1 MALPFFYLSS
11 YDSTATELILDEDN
25 SRHIVQVL
33 RMQPGEALQLTDGK
47 GALLTAVIVEDH
59 KKKCRVSVRS
69 VVIQPPPKRNVVVA
83 ISLLKNASRFEW
95 FLEKATEIGVSSII
109 PLLCERTEKQHART
123 DRLRNIL
130 VSAMLQSQQTWLP
143 DLQDPI
149 PFTELLSKPPAESRF
164 IAHCLE
170 EPQPAISLAD
180 WRQHAPNPAH
190 AEAPPSVVP
199 ATVLPAS
206 AAPASTASE
215 QRASP
220 SQLILIGPEG
230 DFSTKEIESALK
242 EGFLP
247 VTLGDNRLR
256 TETAGVVAATLL
268 CIG

>member
-1 MALPFFYLSS
+1 MLPSFYISD
-11 YDSTATELILDEDN
+11 YDRNAPDITLDEDT
-25 SRHIVQVL
+25 SKHIVQVL

-47 GALLTAVIVEDH
+47 GSVLTAVIIDDH
-59 KKKCRVSVRS
+59 KKKCRVSTRS
-69 VVIQPPPKRNVVVA
+69 VLFHPPAKRKVIVA
-83 ISLLKNASRFEW
+83 ISLLKNAARFEW
-95 FLEKATEIGVSSII
+95 FLEKATEIGVSGII

-130 VSAMLQSQQTWLP
+130 ISAMLQSRQAWLP
-143 DLQDPI
+143 ELPDPMPLTDLLTRPSCDQ
-149 PFTELLSKPPAESRF
+149 RF

-170 EPQPAISLAD
+170 EPRPTARLAD
-180 WRQHAPNPAH
+180 WRQTAQTTAPVTHTAPAG
-190 AEAPPSVVP
+190 PRTPVSP
-199 ATVLPAS
+199 GFPPAS
-206 AAPASTASE
+206 PAPA
-215 QRASP
+215 

-230 DFSTKEIESALK
+230 DFSPKEIETALK

>member
-11 YDSTATELILDEDN
+11 YDSTETELTLDEDN

-33 RMQPGEALQLTDGK
+33 RMQPGDALQLTDGK
-47 GALLTAVIVEDH
+47 GALLTAVIVGDH
-59 KKKCRVSVRS
+59 KKKCRVRLQSS
-69 VVIQPPPKRNVVVA
+69 IFQPPPKRNVVVA

-95 FLEKATEIGVSSII
+95 FLEKATEIGVSIII

-130 VSAMLQSQQTWLP
+130 VSAMLQSQQCWLP
-143 DLQDPI
+143 DLPDPM
-149 PFTELLSKPPAESRF
+149 PFTELLSNPPAEARF

-180 WRQHAPNPAH
+180 WRQYAPNQAL
-190 AEAPPSVVP
+190 AKA
-199 ATVLPAS
+199 AAS
-206 AAPASTASE
+206 ASQQAIS
-215 QRASP
+215 

-230 DFSTKEIESALK
+230 DFSPKEIESALK

-247 VTLGDNRLR
+247 VRLGDNRLR

>member
-11 YDSTATELILDEDN
+11 YDSTATELTLDEDN

-33 RMQPGEALQLTDGK
+33 RMQPGQALQLTDGK
-47 GALLTAVIVEDH
+47 GALLTALIVEDH
-59 KKKCRVSVRS
+59 KKKCRVRLQSA
-69 VVIQPPPKRNVVVA
+69 IFQPPLKRNVVVA

-123 DRLRNIL
+123 ERLRNIL
-130 VSAMLQSQQTWLP
+130 VSAMLQSQQCWLP
-143 DLQDPI
+143 DFPDPMS
-149 PFTELLSKPPAESRF
+149 FTELLSNTPAEARF

-170 EPQPAISLAD
+170 EPKPTISLAD
-180 WRQHAPNPAH
+180 WRQYTPN
-190 AEAPPSVVP
+190 
-199 ATVLPAS
+199 
-206 AAPASTASE
+206 
-215 QRASP
+215 P

-230 DFSTKEIESALK
+230 DFSPKEIESALK